1 MIPHN
6 KRQDK
11 NHIVSMDAEKAFYKI
26 QHQLLV
32 KALGKMGIE
41 GKLFQHNKSH
51 LLLAYS

>member
-11 NHIVSMDAEKAFYKI
+11 NHIISMDAEKAFYKI

-32 KALGKMGIE
+32 KTLGKMGIE
-41 GKLFQHNKSH
+41 GKLFQYNKSH